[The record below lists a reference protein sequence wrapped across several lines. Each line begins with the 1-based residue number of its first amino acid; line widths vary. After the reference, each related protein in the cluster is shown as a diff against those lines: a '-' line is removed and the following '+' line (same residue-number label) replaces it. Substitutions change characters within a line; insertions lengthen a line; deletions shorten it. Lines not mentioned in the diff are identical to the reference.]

1 MGFQPNDEEPP
12 MPDAAATHPC
22 PRCNAPIPGP
32 GGSAGMCP
40 RCLFEVGLGKDP
52 DVEFVI
58 TGAGGGP
65 RIPPPSGEELQPF
78 FPTLE
83 ILDVIGEGGMGVV
96 YRARQRGLDRE
107 VALKVL
113 ADRVAEVPGF
123 AERFE
128 QEAKA
133 LARLDH
139 PNIVRVHDAGR
150 AGGLFYLVMEY
161 VEGET
166 LRERSARA
174 KSSPEDALHLVRQ
187 LSDALQYAHEQG
199 VIHRDVKP
207 ENVILDGSG
216 KPKIADFGL
225 AKMAVEEIETPAL
238 TMTGQAMGTPLYMAP
253 EQIERPRSV
262 DHRADIYGL
271 GVLLYELWTGELPIG
286 RFELPSDRVDVTR
299 AHDEVVLKALA
310 KDPSKRFASAS
321 AFSSALGRLAEGKA
335 SWRDGQAPQR
345 VGAWRRP
352 EAAPEPIEPPSVRRI
367 LFPFPFAIFATA
379 HVAVFLM
386 AGLLHFLLGSGSLN
400 GGTPPWI
407 EVRLF
412 IAMVFV
418 LLGGLTRLVP
428 WRRHGAFW
436 FGTPIHMLAVGSILV
451 LQVAMFSHRSW
462 NNLHTHFLDL
472 GEAPYYDSTSIVIMR
487 LFFVACAL
495 LNLGFLVSR
504 LSIPRLSRFELPT
517 ATPRAKRRSS
527 VLMRAVDR
535 AAHVA
540 ATSGEESPLVPI
552 VVLTLVAIGLA
563 GTFAIRFGVSFH
575 DPRLAESLT
584 KFLWSMIGITI
595 PIVVL
600 WLGHRAKQ
608 VEAAKVAERRESERE
623 A

>member
-1 MGFQPNDEEPP
+1 
-12 MPDAAATHPC
+12 MPDAAQTHPC

-65 RIPPPSGEELQPF
+65 RVPPPSGEELQPF

-83 ILDVIGEGGMGVV
+83 ILEVIGEGGMGVV

-128 QEAKA
+128 QEARA

-161 VEGET
+161 VKGET
-166 LRERSARA
+166 LRERAART
-174 KSSPEDALHLVRQ
+174 KSTPEEALGLVRQ

-207 ENVILDGSG
+207 ENVILDGAG

-225 AKMAVEEIETPAL
+225 AKMAAEEIETPAL

-310 KDPSKRFASAS
+310 KDPSKRFASAA
-321 AFSSALGRLAEGKA
+321 AFSAALVRLAEGGA
-335 SWRDGQAPQR
+335 SWRDGRAPER
-345 VGAWRRP
+345 VGAWHG
-352 EAAPEPIEPPSVRRI
+352 EAPTPSSAEAEPDRKI
-367 LFPFPFAIFATA
+367 LFSFPFAIFAA
-379 HVAVFLM
+379 SHFAVFLM
-386 AGLLHFLLGSGSLN
+386 AALLQFLVGTADFHHGS
-400 GGTPPWI
+400 PPWI
-407 EVRLF
+407 EVRLLVT
-412 IAMVFV
+412 MVFIF
-418 LLGGLTRLVP
+418 LGGMMRFVP
-428 WRRHGAFW
+428 WRRRGEFW
-436 FGTPIHMLAVGSILV
+436 FGTPLHMLVVASMVV
-451 LQVAMFSHRSW
+451 LQVGVISHRSW
-462 NNLHTHFLDL
+462 SNLHTHFLDL
-472 GEAPYYDSTSIVIMR
+472 GLPPDFDSTSIVLMR
-487 LFFVACAL
+487 LFCTACAF
-495 LNLGFLVSR
+495 LNLAFLVSR
-504 LSIPRLSRFELPT
+504 LSIPGISRVPD
-517 ATPRAKRRSS
+517 RQSRRSR
-527 VLMRAVDR
+527 RAPTKWRQAIDR
-535 AAHVA
+535 AAHTA

-552 VVLTLVAIGLA
+552 VVLILVGIGLLA
-563 GTFAIRFGVSFH
+563 TFMIRFAVTPYDSNFGNGM
-575 DPRLAESLT
+575 T
-584 KFLWSMIGITI
+584 KLVWSMVGITI
-595 PIVVL
+595 PIAVL

-608 VEAAKVAERRESERE
+608 VEQAKAG
-623 A
+623 AKGKGDPGA